1 MAAMRPAAIAFF
13 LIFLARSGGPSFV
26 QQPGAEQEKQPPPAE
41 KTAEQRRVEAEN
53 ALARA
58 VEQAGNDR
66 AALVRNLEA
75 YLAEFPDAPRKVQV
89 YRALVEALLQLRE
102 YERGL
107 EYVER
112 IIALHPEDTSM
123 MLLAVDLLE
132 QMADDRSLAKAVGY
146 VTRVLDLVEK
156 SPRGEKPPRISPE
169 EWELDRKRLLMS
181 VYLIRGRLELN
192 RRNYDAAA
200 RDLHKSYDTL
210 PNPAAAQHLGE
221 IAEIQGDYVRAIE
234 FYTLAFVLPEEHG
247 LGVDR
252 FEVRR
257 KLGNV
262 WQLVHG
268 GQAGLGEHLLAAY
281 DRVHSEVAAAEVP
294 RRNAEAATPFDH
306 VLRRLEGSELRLE
319 ELKGKV
325 VVMNFWATWCG
336 PCRELE
342 PLFERVQQE
351 FESRNDVVFLAVNVD
366 EDESRVGP
374 YAAREKMK
382 VPVVFADGL
391 NRFLGIAAIPT
402 VVVFDRRGKM
412 IYRGEG
418 FDAANF
424 VADLTNAIR
433 AAVNSPRPSG
443 AHQPSAN

>member
-1 MAAMRPAAIAFF
+1 MAAMRAAAITLYLLLLTQTAQATFT
-13 LIFLARSGGPSFV
+13 
-26 QQPGAEQEKQPPPAE
+26 QQPGTEQEKQPPSTE

-75 YLAEFPDAPRKVQV
+75 YLAEFPDAPRKMQV

-112 IIALHPEDTSM
+112 IIALNPDDTSM

-132 QMADDRSLAKAVGY
+132 QMADDHSLAKAVGY

-156 SPRGEKPPRISPE
+156 SPRGEKPPRISLE

-181 VYLIRGRLELN
+181 VYLIRGRLELS

-210 PNPAAAQHLGE
+210 PTPAAALQLGE

-234 FYTLAFVLPEEHG
+234 FYTLAFVLPDEHG
-247 LGVDR
+247 LGVNR
-252 FEVRR
+252 FEVRQ

-262 WQLVHG
+262 WRLVHG
-268 GQAGLGEHLLAAY
+268 SQAGLGEHLLAAY
-281 DRVHSEVAAAEVP
+281 DRVHSEAAEAAASV
-294 RRNAEAATPFDH
+294 RNSEAATPFDH
-306 VLRRLEGSELRLE
+306 VLRRLGGDALHLE

-342 PLFERVQQE
+342 PLLEHVQQE

-366 EDESRVGP
+366 EDESRVPP
-374 YAAREKMK
+374 YVEREKVK

-391 NRFLGIAAIPT
+391 NRFLGVEAIPT

-424 VADLTNAIR
+424 VTDLTNAIR
-433 AAVNSPRPSG
+433 AAVNSR
-443 AHQPSAN
+443 

>member
-1 MAAMRPAAIAFF
+1 MPLMRPAAVVVFF
-13 LIFLARSGGPSFV
+13 LLLLTGSEAPV
-26 QQPGAEQEKQPPPAE
+26 CAQPPAAKQEQQQAAE
-41 KTAEQRRVEAEN
+41 KTAEQRRVQAEN

-58 VEQAGNDR
+58 VEASGNDR
-66 AALVRNLEA
+66 AALVSNLEA
-75 YLAEFPDAPRKVQV
+75 YLKEYPDAPRKVQV
-89 YRALVEALLQLRE
+89 YRALVEALLQLRD

-112 IIALHPEDTSM
+112 IIALNPEDTSM

-132 QMADDRSLAKAVGY
+132 QMADNRSLTKAVGY

-156 SPRGEKPPRISPE
+156 APRGEKPPRVSPE
-169 EWELDRKRLLMS
+169 EWELDRKRLIMS
-181 VYLIRGRLELN
+181 VYLIRGRLELS

-200 RDLHKSYDTL
+200 ADLHKSYDTL
-210 PNPAAAQHLGE
+210 PTPAAALQLGE

-262 WQLVHG
+262 WQMVRG
-268 GQAGLGEHLLAAY
+268 STAGLGEHLLATY
-281 DRVHSEVAAAEVP
+281 DRVHAEALEKASP
-294 RRNAEAATPFDH
+294 ARNAQAASTFDH
-306 VLRRLEGSELRLE
+306 VLRRLEGTDLRLG

-342 PLFERVQQE
+342 PLFERVQQD
-351 FESRNDVVFLAVNVD
+351 FEERDDVVFLAVNTD
-366 EDESRVGP
+366 EDESRVAP
-374 YAAREKMK
+374 YLEREPISA
-382 VPVVFADGL
+382 PVVFADGL
-391 NRFLGIAAIPT
+391 NRFLGIGAIPT
-402 VVVFDRRGKM
+402 VVVFDREGRM

-418 FDAANF
+418 FDRANF
-424 VADLTNAIR
+424 VVDLTNAIR
-433 AAVNSPRPSG
+433 AALTP
-443 AHQPSAN
+443 Q